1 MEKEF
6 KQFNTEN
13 KEKSL
18 EDFFDIRGNTLYFN
32 GVFRTQNYTAD
43 KFGVEIR
50 NEGLAA
56 GQATIAGASSS
67 GTATTIPGAL
77 THTGSTAGFYNVT
90 PVSRQTVT
98 FGNTNGEIGGL
109 TISAAYNQGEITALR
124 DKCEEL
130 ADDCRNLKAALAT
143 LGLII

>member
-1 MEKEF
+1 MEKQF
-6 KQFNTEN
+6 SQFNTEN
-13 KEKSL
+13 KEKQL
-18 EDFFDIRGNTLYFN
+18 GDFFDIRGNTLYFN
-32 GVFRTQNYTAD
+32 GVFRTQNYLEG
-43 KFGVEIR
+43 KLGVEIK

-56 GQATIAGASSS
+56 GSVSIAGATTS
-67 GTATTIPGAL
+67 GTTTTIPGAL
-77 THTGSTAGFYNVT
+77 THTGSTAGFYNVAT
-90 PVSRQTVT
+90 TSRQTVT

-109 TISAAYNQGEITALR
+109 TISAAYSQGEVQALR